1 MLCEISI
8 IDQNIKSLFEC
19 LNGVNE
25 TEKSNEMLQKVFLIC
40 KMN

>member
-8 IDQNIKSLFEC
+8 IAQNVKSLFEC